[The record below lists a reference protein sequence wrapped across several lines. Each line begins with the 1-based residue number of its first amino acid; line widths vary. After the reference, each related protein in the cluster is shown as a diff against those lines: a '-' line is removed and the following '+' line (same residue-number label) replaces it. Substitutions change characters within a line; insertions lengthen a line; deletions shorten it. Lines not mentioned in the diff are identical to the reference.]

1 MPMCGPV
8 QVKRCVLNMK
18 IAKFVTQPS
27 AGMPRHLPQDM
38 IAPAPM
44 TNDAA
49 KARKAGGP
57 HGADHSANAA
67 STAPTA

>member
-1 MPMCGPV
+1 
-8 QVKRCVLNMK
+8 MK